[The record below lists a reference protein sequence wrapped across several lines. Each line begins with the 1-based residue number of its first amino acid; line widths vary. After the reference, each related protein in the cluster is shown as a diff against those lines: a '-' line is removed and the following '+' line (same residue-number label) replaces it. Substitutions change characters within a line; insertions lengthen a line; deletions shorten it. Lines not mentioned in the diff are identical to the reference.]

1 MDLECGIVGLHQV
14 GKSPPVRRRDQG
26 NIPRPRSK
34 RPSVAVLHRSKDSLL
49 ITIGVHLP
57 GLNED
62 KTLQECGV
70 LSVGF

>member
-1 MDLECGIVGLHQV
+1 MGLECGIVGLPQV
-14 GKSPPVRRRDQG
+14 GESPVCPTDQG

-34 RPSVAVLHRSKDSLL
+34 RPSVALLRSSKDSLI
-49 ITIGVHLP
+49 ITIGIHLP
-57 GLNED
+57 ELNED